1 MSENK
6 GEVEVIIE
14 KDILDAFKRQKAEKI
29 IFETAQTVALM
40 IIAKISLDLIE
51 KLAKA
56 LKGGE
61 IKG

>member
-29 IFETAQTVALM
+29 ISETAQMVALM
-40 IIAKISLDLIE
+40 LIAKISLDLIE

-61 IKG
+61 M